1 MCVCVC
7 VCVCMCVCVCVR
19 ERDRDRDR
27 DARQSKNGRM
37 VGAGNLGAL
46 LIQFSVGMTLA
57 MQGLERKVL
66 VGAEILVLA
75 IVS

>member
-7 VCVCMCVCVCVR
+7 VCVCER
-19 ERDRDRDR
+19 ERERER

-46 LIQFSVGMTLA
+46 FLAFSVGMTLA
-57 MQGLERKVL
+57 MQGLEGRVL